1 MAVILI
7 LVVTVPLSI
16 VMITICVP
24 TMSVILNTGA
34 KTTRLT
40 VTQEIFVKLTLAMQ
54 LLVVLVPN
62 VSVMIMINVLMMNVI
77 MRHNSVIIP
86 RLIVMTGVSVLMM
99 SAIQKLASV
108 HTLKYTAMI
117 MMLVQ
122 KTYVYP
128 KLVVPSLK

>member
-122 KTYVYP
+122 KTNVYP